1 SEHNQ
6 TVNALLNELDGFDGS
21 EGIVV
26 IAATNRLEDLDP
38 ALIRPGR
45 FDKHLM
51 VNLPDQ
57 KARLQIIKMYAKN
70 KKLAD
75 DVDLEDLAKLTIGF
89 SGAALEALLNEAAIL
104 AANKHQSVIT
114 YEEIDEA
121 YYKTVMKGSK
131 KKSRNEEMQHKE
143 LVAWHESGHAL
154 CAKLLTDMEIPK
166 VTIVPSTTGAAG
178 VTFITPRKMG
188 MYSKQDLL
196 NNIKIRYAGRAAEYL
211 LLGDEELLTTGASND
226 IEQATAHIR
235 EMITTYGMHPRFG
248 MLSLKE
254 LNVNAEAM
262 ILEEASKLAKLLY
275 EETVQLLADEKETL
289 EQIAKALIEKETLD
303 EDELDKIIAEYSSL
317 ERVS

>member
-1 SEHNQ
+1 
-6 TVNALLNELDGFDGS
+6 VNALLNELDGFDGS

-57 KARLQIIKMYAKN
+57 KARLQILQVYAKN
-70 KKLAD
+70 KKLSG
-75 DVDLEDLAKLTIGF
+75 DVDLERLAKMTIGF

-104 AANKHQSVIT
+104 AANKHQDVIT
-114 YEEIDEA
+114 WEEIDEA

-131 KKSRNEEMQHKE
+131 KKSRSEEMQYKE

-166 VTIVPSTTGAAG
+166 VSIVPSTTGAEG
-178 VTFITPRKMG
+178 VTFITPKKMG
-188 MYSKQDLL
+188 MYSKQELL
-196 NNIKIRYAGRAAEYL
+196 NSIKIRYAGRAAEYL
-211 LLGDEELLTTGASND
+211 LHGDENAITTGAAND

-235 EMITTYGMHPRFG
+235 EMIATYGMHPRFG

-254 LNVNAEAM
+254 LKVNADAV
-262 ILEEASKLAKLLY
+262 ILEEAAKLAQELY
-275 EETVQLLADEKETL
+275 QETVDLLAAERETLAGIANALMEKETL
-289 EQIAKALIEKETLD
+289 SEE
-303 EDELDKIIAEYSSL
+303 ELDRIIAEHRAL
-317 ERVS
+317 KRVS